1 MLLDLISPE
10 RRPSARNRGAT
21 LFEIQAALIPEQ
33 NRFPYQSTQELVLA
47 VETTID
53 SGSAEEYFI
62 YFHGI
67 SDNEYDTIE
76 EALRE
81 AQLQSSVRFTFE
93 NALDAAIL
101 RIMPRSEHHRV
112 GTNLFSELREKIA
125 SIPSHGSQ
133 SVQEFAATRLQIPR
147 VRSKEGDES
156 LGPATRVGWHAWP
169 SVMIE
174 LGYSGGLD
182 FLRLDAKWWLINSG
196 GKTRF
201 VIIVQIMTN
210 PLGLRIECW
219 KMIPSGRRQTRQTRA
234 WIPEQVQD
242 FDIDEEGVVTSASP
256 ELSIPYDC
264 IFDEPS
270 DNASDVVFTK
280 AELSSFTLWMFN
292 LLR

>member
-33 NRFPYQSTQELVLA
+33 NRFPYQSIQELVLA
-47 VETTID
+47 IETTID
-53 SGSAEEYFI
+53 SESAEEYVI

-67 SDNEYDTIE
+67 SDREYDTIDE
-76 EALRE
+76 TLRE

-112 GTNLFSELREKIA
+112 GINLFMELSGKIA
-125 SIPSHGSQ
+125 SIPNHGRR
-133 SVQEFAATRLQIPR
+133 SVHGFGATRLQIPR
-147 VRSKEGDES
+147 VRSKEGDQS
-156 LGPATRVGWHAWP
+156 LGPATRVGWDAWP
-169 SVMIE
+169 SVMME
-174 LGYSGGLD
+174 LGYSEGLD

-196 GKTRF
+196 GKIRF

-210 PLGLRIECW
+210 PLGLHIECW

-242 FDIDEEGVVTSASP
+242 FNIDEEGVVTSASP

-270 DNASDVVFTK
+270 DDASDVVFTK

-292 LLR
+292 LLQ

>member
-10 RRPSARNRGAT
+10 RRPSVRNRGAT

-33 NRFPYQSTQELVLA
+33 NRFPYQSAQELILA
-47 VETTID
+47 IQTIID
-53 SGSAEEYFI
+53 SRSAEECFI

-67 SDNEYDTIE
+67 SDREYDTIE
-76 EALRE
+76 EELRK
-81 AQLQSSVRFTFE
+81 AQLQSSVRLTFE

-112 GTNLFSELREKIA
+112 GINFFMEIRAKIA
-125 SIPSHGSQ
+125 SIHSHGGD
-133 SVQEFAATRLQIPR
+133 SVHGFGATLLQIPG
-147 VRSKEGDES
+147 VRSKEGDQA
-156 LGPATRVGWHAWP
+156 LGPATSPGWGAWP
-169 SVMIE
+169 SLMIE

-201 VIIVQIMTN
+201 VILVQIMTN
-210 PLGLRIECW
+210 PFGLRFECW

-234 WIPEQVQD
+234 WIPEHVQD
-242 FDIDEEGVVTSASP
+242 FNIDEEGVVTSASQK
-256 ELSIPYDC
+256 LSIPYDC

-270 DNASDVVFTK
+270 ENASDVVFTN
-280 AELSSFTLWMFN
+280 AELSSFALWMFN
-292 LLR
+292 LLQ

>member
-33 NRFPYQSTQELVLA
+33 NRFLYQSTQELVL
-47 VETTID
+47 TIQTIID

-67 SDNEYDTIE
+67 SDSEFDTFE
-76 EALRE
+76 EELRK
-81 AQLQSSVRFTFE
+81 ARLHSSVRLTFE

-101 RIMPRSEHHRV
+101 RIMPRSEHHKV
-112 GTNLFSELREKIA
+112 GVNLFTEITAKIA
-125 SIPSHGSQ
+125 SIPSHGSR
-133 SVQEFAATRLQIPR
+133 SVQWFGATQLQIPR
-147 VRSKEGDES
+147 VRSKEGDQA
-156 LGPATRVGWHAWP
+156 LGPATRAGWSAWP

-201 VIIVQIMTN
+201 VILVQIMRN
-210 PLGLRIECW
+210 PFSLRFECW
-219 KMIPSGRRQTRQTRA
+219 KMIPPGRRQTRQTRA

-242 FDIDEEGVVTSASP
+242 FNIDEEGVVTSASRK
-256 ELSIPYDC
+256 LSIPYDC

-270 DNASDVVFTK
+270 DNASDVVLTNV
-280 AELSSFTLWMFN
+280 ELSSFALRMFN
-292 LLR
+292 FLQ